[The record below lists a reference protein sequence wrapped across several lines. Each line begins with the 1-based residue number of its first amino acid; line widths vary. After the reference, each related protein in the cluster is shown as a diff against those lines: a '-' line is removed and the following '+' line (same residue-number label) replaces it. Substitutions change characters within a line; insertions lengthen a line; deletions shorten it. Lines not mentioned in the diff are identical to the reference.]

1 MAAPALTDEKAHE
14 EQGDDTRLDDDGA
27 ESVSERT
34 EDAAGDHMQSRIE
47 LDQDE
52 RAAVPEQEN

>member
-1 MAAPALTDEKAHE
+1 MAAPALTDEQAHE

-52 RAAVPEQEN
+52 VAAVP